1 MRCLVTGAAGFIG
14 SSLSER
20 LIALGHEVI
29 GVDRFSDYYP
39 RSYKDN
45 NLVRL
50 RDEAKFKLVVEDKTV
65 SHESFAIVQC
75 AGCGFQFTNP
85 RPNAA
90 EIGRYYESD
99 DYVSH
104 NSGAAGLVNQAYK
117 VARFFTM
124 RRKVGLLT
132 KLAPRRGRLLDYGC
146 GSGILAIGAALV
158 GAAQGGYQ
166 QARYAVAESVP
177 ESVRGAVLGVMML
190 SALGLGALLAASEV
204 AFAIAKLL
212 GASYLIALG
221 IKTFRS
227 QGTVLANGSSESA
240 NAMTGRASYLRG
252 FFVGASNPKALLFFA
267 AFFPQFLDPN
277 TAFLPQ
283 FAILALTFVA
293 FELTVLTVCACGV
306 SRIAPVLRQSGPM
319 RWVRRVC
326 GGLFAL
332 MGIALLFTRRQ
343 T

>member
-1 MRCLVTGAAGFIG
+1 MTLTT
-14 SSLSER
+14 
-20 LIALGHEVI
+20 
-29 GVDRFSDYYP
+29 Y
-39 RSYKDN
+39 
-45 NLVRL
+45 
-50 RDEAKFKLVVEDKTV
+50 
-65 SHESFAIVQC
+65 
-75 AGCGFQFTNP
+75 
-85 RPNAA
+85 
-90 EIGRYYESD
+90 
-99 DYVSH
+99 
-104 NSGAAGLVNQAYK
+104 
-117 VARFFTM
+117 
-124 RRKVGLLT
+124 LLY
-132 KLAPRRGRLLDYGC
+132 LA
-146 GSGILAIGAALV
+146 
-158 GAAQGGYQ
+158 
-166 QARYAVAESVP
+166 AVALLVLSPGPTMLMCVTTAIHHGPRKALLSAGGSVT
-177 ESVRGAVLGVMML
+177 AVLGVMTL

-293 FELTVLTVCACGV
+293 FELTVLMVCACGV

-319 RWVRRVC
+319 RWVNRVC

-343 T
+343 A